1 MEKSEDECELNSK
14 ELSKNSKKWDINI
27 IISEINDVLCIKS
40 SLSKDNKIDSINEI
54 DYINFN
60 NKSIYNSTVVG
71 VSELIKNKNAKTIIM
86 LALNQLIRI

>member
-14 ELSKNSKKWDINI
+14 EFSKNSNNRDINI

-60 NKSIYNSTVVG
+60 NKAYIIQPL
-71 VSELIKNKNAKTIIM
+71 LIF
-86 LALNQLIRI
+86 QS